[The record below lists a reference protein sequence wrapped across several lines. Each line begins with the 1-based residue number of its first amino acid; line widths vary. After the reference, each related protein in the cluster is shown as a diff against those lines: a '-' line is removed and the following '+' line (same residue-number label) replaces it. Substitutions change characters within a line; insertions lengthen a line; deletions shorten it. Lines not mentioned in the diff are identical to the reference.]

1 LDRID
6 PNLVASGHA
15 IVDNPDMLLETATC
29 KQFLGEEL
37 ARRIRVNSRYSQ
49 RAFARQMGLSAGE
62 LSEILRG
69 KRALSLRSALRVASA
84 LGLSPAE
91 TRHLITLAQL
101 EKSVRYGADLA
112 IDENEDVPSRQKLTL
127 EMFHVVSDW
136 VCFAI
141 LNLADTKGFRLDPAW
156 IAKRLAVSQAEA
168 QVSFDRLERVGLI
181 ERVDGLMRVTPDYV
195 ISPSGIP
202 SEAIRNYHRQILKKA
217 GDALDLQAM
226 TEREFIGSGFA
237 TDPSRLPELKKAIAR
252 FQEEMVTR
260 FSCREGQEV
269 YHLEIAL
276 FRLSEPVSETAR
288 EERPMR
294 ENNEYTN

>member
-1 LDRID
+1 
-6 PNLVASGHA
+6 
-15 IVDNPDMLLETATC
+15 MLIETNSTR
-29 KQFLGEEL
+29 QFLSEEL

-101 EKSVRYGADLA
+101 EKSAKFGTLLPSDSP
-112 IDENEDVPSRQKLTL
+112 EDIPSRQKLTL

-136 VCFAI
+136 VCFAL
-141 LNLADTKGFRLDPAW
+141 LNLADTKGFRMDALW
-156 IAKRLAVSQAEA
+156 IAKRLAISPAEA
-168 QVSFDRLERVGLI
+168 QVALDRLERVGLI
-181 ERVDGLMRVTPDYV
+181 ERVDGELRVTPDYV

-217 GDALDLQAM
+217 SEALELQAV
-226 TEREFIGSGFA
+226 TEREFTGSGFA
-237 TDPSRLPELKKAIAR
+237 IDPARLPELKKAIAR
-252 FQEEMVTR
+252 FQDEIVTR
-260 FSCREGQEV
+260 FSSRDGREV
-269 YHLEIAL
+269 YHLELAL
-276 FRLSEPVSETAR
+276 FRLSEPVKEG
-288 EERPMR
+288 
-294 ENNEYTN
+294 

>member
-1 LDRID
+1 
-6 PNLVASGHA
+6 
-15 IVDNPDMLLETATC
+15 MLLETSTS
-29 KQFLGEEL
+29 KQFLSEEL
-37 ARRIRVNSRYSQ
+37 ARRIRANPRYSQ

-69 KRALSLRSALRVASA
+69 KRSLSLRSALRVASA

-101 EKSVRYGADLA
+101 EKSSRYGTA
-112 IDENEDVPSRQKLTL
+112 IAVDEETDIPSRQKLTL

-141 LNLADTKGFRLDPAW
+141 LNLADTKAFRLDSSW

-168 QVSFDRLERVGLI
+168 QVALDRLERVGLM
-181 ERVDGLMRVTPDYV
+181 ERDSANGGQLRVTPDYV

-217 GDALDLQAM
+217 SEALDLQAV
-226 TEREFIGSGFA
+226 TEREFTGSGFA
-237 TDPSRLPELKKAIAR
+237 TDASKLPELKKAISR
-252 FQEEMVTR
+252 FQEEIVTR
-260 FSCREGQEV
+260 FSSQEGSEV
-269 YHLEIAL
+269 YHLEVAL
-276 FRLSEPVSETAR
+276 FRLSQPVQDEPV
-288 EERPMR
+288 
-294 ENNEYTN
+294 